1 MGFGEEVACE
11 SSGSFE
17 EYGEQAGPGAQS
29 LGRTGNWGCLWPGEG
44 LAGEKAG

>member
-1 MGFGEEVACE
+1 MGFREEVAFE

-29 LGRTGNWGCLWPGEG
+29 LGRTGYWGCLWPGEG
-44 LAGEKAG
+44 LAGEKAD